1 LGDEEP
7 PVPKPVDAA
16 LEGCAGP
23 ARSVRRNVVAQLAQL
38 LDGQSDRTHHPIMVD
53 RLADHDRVCLDSPRP
68 GVQGGVMTENNSED
82 YGSYSVDD
90 EDQLQAEDTLNDRG
104 VADVL
109 DEGYSPPE
117 RWSAGEGFGTT
128 ADEALEGETL
138 DQRLAQEEPE
148 PDPYAEEAENVGG
161 PEVGGE
167 RSGRLV
173 APDEGAHED
182 SEKDLV
188 AEDIGIDGAGASA
201 EEAAVHVVD
210 DEEPFDDEEFED

>member
-1 LGDEEP
+1 
-7 PVPKPVDAA
+7 
-16 LEGCAGP
+16 
-23 ARSVRRNVVAQLAQL
+23 
-38 LDGQSDRTHHPIMVD
+38 
-53 RLADHDRVCLDSPRP
+53 
-68 GVQGGVMTENNSED
+68 MTENNSED
-82 YGSYSVDD
+82 YGTYSVDD

-104 VADVL
+104 VDDIL

-148 PDPYAEEAENVGG
+148 PDPYAEEDENVGG
-161 PEVGGE
+161 PEVGGA

-210 DEEPFDDEEFED
+210 DEESFDDEEFED

>member
-1 LGDEEP
+1 
-7 PVPKPVDAA
+7 
-16 LEGCAGP
+16 
-23 ARSVRRNVVAQLAQL
+23 
-38 LDGQSDRTHHPIMVD
+38 
-53 RLADHDRVCLDSPRP
+53 
-68 GVQGGVMTENNSED
+68 MTENNSED

-104 VADVL
+104 VDDIL

-117 RWSAGEGFGTT
+117 RWSGGEGFGTT

-148 PDPYAEEAENVGG
+148 PDPYAEEDENVGG

-182 SEKDLV
+182 SETDLV

-201 EEAAVHVVD
+201 EEAAVHVVE
-210 DEEPFDDEEFED
+210 DEESLNEEEFED

>member
-1 LGDEEP
+1 
-7 PVPKPVDAA
+7 
-16 LEGCAGP
+16 
-23 ARSVRRNVVAQLAQL
+23 
-38 LDGQSDRTHHPIMVD
+38 
-53 RLADHDRVCLDSPRP
+53 
-68 GVQGGVMTENNSED
+68 MTENNSED
-82 YGSYSVDD
+82 YGTYSVDD

-104 VADVL
+104 VDDIL
-109 DEGYSPPE
+109 DEGFSPPE

-148 PDPYAEEAENVGG
+148 PDPYAEQDENVGG
-161 PEVGGE
+161 PEVGGV

-173 APDEGAHED
+173 APDEGVHED